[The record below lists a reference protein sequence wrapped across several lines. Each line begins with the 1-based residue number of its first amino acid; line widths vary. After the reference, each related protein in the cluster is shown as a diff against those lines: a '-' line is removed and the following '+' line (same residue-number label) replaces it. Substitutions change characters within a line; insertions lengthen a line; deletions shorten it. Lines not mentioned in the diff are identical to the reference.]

1 MVPCFHPLPFLPYT
15 RRNLPTEISMAPFH
29 HQTFHPNYACKSLT
43 CGGQWGRDV
52 SPALSTS
59 PFIPILPAP
68 AVILPVSA
76 KHWIVS
82 NMQIA
87 GSAESDSPCSD
98 YQSIYGSNK
107 NWGCKILFPPLM
119 IWYICS
125 QWSGSQIEQIFI
137 GARKWAVR
145 LSNFQWWILEPIG
158 STECS
163 DLCPLKQLLF
173 GEQQTPSWNCLI
185 FTVAKKTQFCHGPCW
200 ISYLCVNKEDFALS

>member
-1 MVPCFHPLPFLPYT
+1 MPASCWHVVANRAVMCPQLFPLHLLFPFCLLLPLSCPCLQSTGSCLT
-15 RRNLPTEISMAPFH
+15 CRLQAL
-29 HQTFHPNYACKSLT
+29 QSLT
-43 CGGQWGRDV
+43 PR
-52 SPALSTS
+52 
-59 PFIPILPAP
+59 
-68 AVILPVSA
+68 AVTTKV
-76 KHWIVS
+76 
-82 NMQIA
+82 
-87 GSAESDSPCSD
+87 
-98 YQSIYGSNK
+98 IYGSNK

-125 QWSGSQIEQIFI
+125 QWSGSQMEQIFI

-163 DLCPLKQLLF
+163 DLCPLEQLLF